1 MSSFGKRKGPGGTHH
16 GSNLRPIARADA
28 HIKVEIEPAFP
39 PPLCLLDE
47 ESDEYGLYH
56 CIRVH
61 RVAPAPA
68 PALAE
73 VEADVLQSPVAA
85 CKNEDDDAGTCTC
98 TCNIQAGTGQTLTHG
113 NSLCIKGDPSLT
125 EYVLQSPVAKNEDDG
140 ASTCTC
146 TYNIQAGTGQNE
158 QSSVKAEI
166 DDDPAYHSTSTQENG
181 DIQGNVQTNA
191 LSISSAQTLLDLA
204 EGGLLAG
211 AVESTEDDDANS
223 VQNLD
228 QGLYL
233 NIGEGEFS
241 MGGEDN
247 ARDLPADTMALA
259 MDHDDH
265 NIDQDLNQVVD
276 EDVLPSRSVSGRGIR
291 YVATDSAPGCVW
303 RDSTPDHG
311 QEYEG
316 EEEEEGGEKE
326 EKEKE
331 VSPPSS
337 PDELWNDAEYSISS
351 GGSNCSAD
359 SDYQMREISSPYEPD
374 EDNEEPVLPT
384 NPESHGIDRL
394 VLPSLFGL
402 EHYRDILALTVADAQ
417 DPFPSR
423 PSLKETVDRYKNHKP
438 QALGTGL
445 GPDMDG
451 PQPSSEGRSAAINP
465 RSSSSSSALL
475 AEASDGTPT
484 TEASS
489 TLPRRRSRRYLKIPS
504 HDRTTRS
511 MGNGQALFKQLPG
524 YGTSIKKFLS
534 KKIGRVGG
542 RGRLSRSPLTEGR
555 TPDEGS
561 SLSKGSTSPPRAAR
575 TRKSSVSAENES
587 PRRRQKT
594 ISRLKRGRTT
604 EPEGNGPAVAPV
616 VMPLVN
622 KFLHLGGSRNPRS
635 NGGPI
640 TGFIGAGTVPRI
652 PSPLG
657 NSVITHPLG
666 GYSYFG
672 HLRSPEPVMGGLE
685 MVDPESSRSVKRV
698 CRAASAPVTSNTFN
712 FMDLTISEDPQST
725 RTPLLP
731 SRLSGNAFC
740 RVHGRPITRSIHPL
754 GTHGSRTETQH
765 GILRYPA
772 STMHMASL
780 QNRSDSA
787 STAPGETAAFG
798 EIVMTTG
805 HDWTIA
811 NANRWIALANATAGE
826 GSNLVALGLVSEIT
840 SASTPSNSAPSTQHP
855 GSTTSETRPQ
865 DEGRYIQMPDGGW
878 VNAADM
884 AAAAR
889 YTCGSDGKWSKIE

>member
-28 HIKVEIEPAFP
+28 HTKVEIEPAFP
-39 PPLCLLDE
+39 LPLCLLDE

-68 PALAE
+68 PAPAPGPALAE

-85 CKNEDDDAGTCTC
+85 CKNEDDDASACTC
-98 TCNIQAGTGQTLTHG
+98 TCNIQAGTGQPLTHG

-125 EYVLQSPVAKNEDDG
+125 EYVLQSPVAKNEDDE

-146 TYNIQAGTGQNE
+146 TCSLTENE

-191 LSISSAQTLLDLA
+191 LAISSTQTLLDLA
-204 EGGLLAG
+204 AGDLLAS

-223 VQNLD
+223 GQDLD
-228 QGLYL
+228 QDLNL

-247 ARDLPADTMALA
+247 ARDLPADTLAFA

-265 NIDQDLNQVVD
+265 DIDQDLNQVVD
-276 EDVLPSRSVSGRGIR
+276 EDVLPSYSVSGRGIQ
-291 YVATDSAPGCVW
+291 YVAADSAPGGVW

-311 QEYEG
+311 QEYE
-316 EEEEEGGEKE
+316 EEEEEE
-326 EKEKE
+326 EEEIEKE

-394 VLPSLFGL
+394 VLPPLFGL

-438 QALGTGL
+438 QVLGTGL

-465 RSSSSSSALL
+465 RGSPSSSALP
-475 AEASDGTPT
+475 AEVSDGTPT

-489 TLPRRRSRRYLKIPS
+489 ILPRRRSRRYLKIPS

-511 MGNGQALFKQLPG
+511 MVNGQALYKQLPG

-534 KKIGRVGG
+534 KKIEKVRG
-542 RGRLSRSPLTEGR
+542 RGRLSRSPLTEG
-555 TPDEGS
+555 S
-561 SLSKGSTSPPRAAR
+561 SLGEGSTSPPRATR

-587 PRRRQKT
+587 PRRRRKT
-594 ISRLKRGRTT
+594 ISRSKRGRTT
-604 EPEGNGPAVAPV
+604 EPEGNGPALTPV

-640 TGFIGAGTVPRI
+640 AGLIGAGTVPRI

-657 NSVITHPLG
+657 NPATTHPLG

-672 HLRSPEPVMGGLE
+672 HLRSPEPVMSGLE
-685 MVDPESSRSVKRV
+685 MADPESSRSVKRV

-712 FMDLTISEDPQST
+712 FMDLTISEDPPST

-754 GTHGSRTETQH
+754 RTHGSRTETQH

-787 STAPGETAAFG
+787 STAPGETAAFIPASFG
-798 EIVMTTG
+798 EIVTTTG

-826 GSNLVALGLVSEIT
+826 GSNLVALGLVSEIA
-840 SASTPSNSAPSTQHP
+840 SASTPSNSAPSSQHP
-855 GSTTSETRPQ
+855 GSITSETRSQ